1 MSKIS
6 VCPKC
11 NGLGWIVKGKGV
23 QKCECKY
30 KDITENIYKRMN
42 IPRRYKDK
50 DFSNFL
56 TILTEHKILLKILD
70 EYTSSELYKEG
81 KGIYLYGAHGVGKT
95 HLAVGILKQFFKK
108 KKIVGLFYDTRNLLF
123 DLKSTFDGSGSG
135 REILEEVVKTPIL
148 VLDDLGSERLSDW
161 AKDIL
166 RYIIIKRYN
175 DLLPVIITS
184 NFKIKLSSKGSK
196 DGTTIFSDTVEE
208 RMGKSVASRLLEMCE
223 MYEVIGEDMRN
234 SDTVLKELNIKD
246 NKSEKS
252 RRNRKSN

>member
-1 MSKIS
+1 MSKID

-23 QKCECKY
+23 QKCECKF
-30 KDITENIYKRMN
+30 KDITDSIYRRMN
-42 IPRRYKDK
+42 IPKRYRDK

-56 TILTEHKILLKILD
+56 TILSEHKILLKILD

-81 KGIYLYGAHGVGKT
+81 KGIYLYGSSGVGKT

-135 REILEEVVKTPIL
+135 KEILEEVVKAPIL

-184 NFKIKLSSKGSK
+184 NLKIKPSLKK
-196 DGTTIFSDTVEE
+196 GTTIFSDTVEE
-208 RMGKSVASRLLEMCE
+208 RMGTSVASRLLEMCE
-223 MYEVIGEDMRN
+223 MYEVVGEDMRN
-234 SDTVLKELNIKD
+234 SQTVLKKLNK
-246 NKSEKS
+246 KK
-252 RRNRKSN
+252 R